1 MQKDLVRVISQA
13 DQVPSGWISM
23 ELLAEKIS
31 KAVDYP
37 IYKQTIGRVARLLE
51 IECKNFDR
59 ITELM
64 IGTRYRCRKSLLICL
79 PISESKHIERYIRSR
94 LQNGEPLFD
103 PVDCSKTP
111 DPTPDEIRERCAAIR
126 QQWSERER
134 ESRHVGDRVREI
146 EVTQY
151 HVEHVQKKWVRFS

>member
-13 DQVPSGWISM
+13 DHVPSGWISM

-31 KAVDYP
+31 QAVDYP

-64 IGTRYRCRKSLLICL
+64 IGTRYRCRKS
-79 PISESKHIERYIRSR
+79 
-94 LQNGEPLFD
+94 
-103 PVDCSKTP
+103 
-111 DPTPDEIRERCAAIR
+111 
-126 QQWSERER
+126 
-134 ESRHVGDRVREI
+134 
-146 EVTQY
+146 
-151 HVEHVQKKWVRFS
+151 